1 MSWLQG
7 FLTILAIISVRVC
20 VHIIKHFISDDFK
33 VSHKKKCLF
42 KKTVGSKINFVNK
55 NYGQQELLGQIKFWI
70 KKALAD
76 IFFWLK

>member
-55 NYGQQELLGQIKFWI
+55 TYG
-70 KKALAD
+70 KKKMSWSTKNFD
-76 IFFWLK
+76 KKSFGGNIFFG